1 MKNTKKS
8 TDTKTYTSRERV
20 RTAIDHKEP
29 DRVPKD
35 MGGAIMTGIMA
46 HALDRLREYLGLP
59 YKKVKVFEVFQMLG
73 EVEMD
78 VIGRFNIDVMP
89 VYPPVQFFG
98 LEKKDYKPWKLW
110 DGTEVLVPGQFNV
123 EIDKDGGWLL
133 HEDGDPDKPVEGKM
147 PKNGFYFD
155 MPSISTFEED
165 YTPPDLEEIKK
176 ENHLQPDELE
186 YMAQRAEMLRARTDK
201 ALLLDQW
208 NTVGVAW
215 VGSIPNFLML
225 LYSDKKYVK
234 DLFKIRTE
242 TSIKNFEKI
251 KEYIGDNI
259 DVLGLDG
266 HDYGGQDREF
276 FGPQVFEEVF
286 LPYLKEQNDW
296 IHRNTNWKS
305 FQHICGSLV
314 NLLPLIVETG
324 LDILNPVQTSAKGM
338 GPKWLKDKFG
348 HKLTFWGGGID
359 SQKTMP
365 FGTVEEVIEE
375 VEERIRIFAPGGG
388 YVFNSIHNIQQN
400 TPPENIEAAFDTAHR
415 VGVYPIR

>member
-1 MKNTKKS
+1 MDNISKSNEAKK
-8 TDTKTYTSRERV
+8 YTSRDRV
-20 RTAIDHKEP
+20 RSAIDHKEP

-46 HALDRLREYLGLP
+46 HALDRLRKYLGLP

-73 EVEMD
+73 EVQMD
-78 VIGRFNIDVMP
+78 VIERFKTDVMP

-123 EIDKDGGWLL
+123 EIDSDGSLLL
-133 HEDGDPDKPVEGKM
+133 HVEGDPSKPVEGKM

-155 MPSISTFEED
+155 NPSISTFEED
-165 YTPPDLEEIKK
+165 YTPPDLEEMKK
-176 ENHLQPDELE
+176 ENHLQPYELE
-186 YMAQRAEMLRARTDK
+186 YMAERAERLRSETDK
-201 ALLLDQW
+201 ALFLDQW
-208 NTVGVAW
+208 NNVGLAW

-225 LYSDKKYVK
+225 MYSDKEYVK

-251 KEYIGDNI
+251 KEYMGDNI
-259 DVLGLDG
+259 DILGLDG
-266 HDYGGQDREF
+266 HDYGGQDREL
-276 FGPQVFEEVF
+276 FGPQVFEELF
-286 LPYLKEQNDW
+286 LPNFKEQNDW
-296 IHRNTNWKS
+296 VHRNTSWKT

-338 GPKWLKDKFG
+338 EPQWLKDNFG
-348 HKLTFWGGGID
+348 GKLTFWGGGID

-365 FGTVEEVIEE
+365 FGSVEEVTRE

-415 VGVYPIR
+415 VGVYPI